1 MKRPPHIHV
10 INQSKEDEMADTT
23 LFLSPSRPD
32 LSETA
37 PLLRHRRA
45 ALDTLRDRSPG
56 PAGQVDSAQ
65 LALIAGTLCITAIG
79 AVWAQGLSLSPVVA
93 GAGSGLALGL
103 GATRLGVLARR
114 IGLRTRRSVVPGAM
128 AGIGAGIAVA
138 LGLTVLPLIATIGL
152 AALAAFHAWRTQR
165 DLISENLL
173 SREIAAAKEDLD
185 RDSEAFANDLR
196 AMQASTEAEVAR
208 LCRKAGI
215 DPKLM
220 DPVLDAAE

>member
-1 MKRPPHIHV
+1 
-10 INQSKEDEMADTT
+10 MADKT
-23 LFLSPSRPD
+23 LFLSPSKPD

-56 PAGQVDSAQ
+56 PAGQVDTAQ
-65 LALIAGTLCITAIG
+65 LALIAGTVCVTAIG
-79 AVWAQGLSLSPVVA
+79 AAWAQGLSLSPVVA

-103 GATRLGVLARR
+103 GATRLGVMARR

-128 AGIGAGIAVA
+128 AGIGAGILVA
-138 LGLTVLPLIATIGL
+138 LGLTVLPLIATTGL
-152 AALAAFHAWRTQR
+152 AALAAVHAWRTQR

-173 SREIAAAKEDLD
+173 AREIAAAREDLD
-185 RDSEAFANDLR
+185 RDSAAFADNLR
-196 AMQASTEAEVAR
+196 EMQASTQAEVTQ

-215 DPKLM
+215 DPKLL
-220 DPVLDAAE
+220 DPVPDEAK